1 MESKEMIALNLLPD
15 IKQERQKA
23 GQARR
28 LVISGSIVVIIAS
41 VAVPVAVG
49 IYDLSLRARIGS
61 RNKEITASISD
72 LKKVKD
78 LGELLTVQSQLNNIE
93 TVDSD
98 KIRGGNFVGL
108 LERATP
114 ADTKVTNSFISTEEN
129 RFELSATS
137 PTVPSAENFVDTLL
151 ALDFAEA
158 EKDTPEGKSDSNST
172 KPDYIRPV
180 ANLSISSLS
189 YDNRDKQYTYTI
201 DGELDP
207 ALWSMQGVGFIR
219 LNPTRLK
226 IAKEQRN
233 IQLLPKEATVDE
245 QKQIDEDIKKQAEG
259 LGITIDNG
267 QIQTPA
273 AGQAT
278 GEDQ

>member
-1 MESKEMIALNLLPD
+1 MIALNLLPN

-28 LVISGSIVVIIAS
+28 LVISGSIVIIIAS
-41 VAVPVAVG
+41 IALPILIAV
-49 IYDLSLRARIGS
+49 YDISLRTRIGL
-61 RNKEITASISD
+61 RNKEISASISD
-72 LKKVKD
+72 LKKIKD

-93 TVDSD
+93 MVDST
-98 KIRGGNFVGL
+98 KIRGGNFVSL
-108 LERATP
+108 LERVTP
-114 ADTKVTNSFISTEEN
+114 SDTKITTFFTNTEEN

-151 ALDFAEA
+151 ALDFAET
-158 EKDTPEGKSDSNST
+158 EKDNSKNGSEPGKPE
-172 KPDYIRPV
+172 YIRPV
-180 ANLSISSLS
+180 SNLSISSLS

-201 DGELDP
+201 SGELDP

-233 IQLLPKEATVDE
+233 IQLLPKQVQVDE
-245 QKQIDEDIKKQAEG
+245 DTKKQAEQ

-273 AGQAT
+273 ADQLTNEGQ
-278 GEDQ
+278 

>member
-1 MESKEMIALNLLPD
+1 MIALNLLPD

-172 KPDYIRPV
+172 
-180 ANLSISSLS
+180 
-189 YDNRDKQYTYTI
+189 
-201 DGELDP
+201 
-207 ALWSMQGVGFIR
+207 
-219 LNPTRLK
+219 
-226 IAKEQRN
+226 
-233 IQLLPKEATVDE
+233 
-245 QKQIDEDIKKQAEG
+245 
-259 LGITIDNG
+259 
-267 QIQTPA
+267 
-273 AGQAT
+273 
-278 GEDQ
+278 

>member
-1 MESKEMIALNLLPD
+1 MIALNLLPD